1 MQPPDNQPWEL
12 RFHRGM
18 LHLAAPATFNPERDL
33 KLDGWRWDPSFGLW
47 SSYASGYAAFRG
59 AMRGREEQFAD
70 RVARWPKVTL
80 EAVDAVQLRP
90 YQREAIEHWEGFG
103 RRGLVVLPTGMGKT
117 EIALEIM
124 RRTKSP
130 TLVVAPVKD
139 LMHQWHRRIA
149 KATGYD
155 AGVIGDRE
163 RNVRD
168 VSVTT
173 YASACLHMEEFG
185 QRFELIV
192 FDECHHLTGS
202 LRIDAARMSVAPFRL
217 GLTATPRGT
226 KQGNADSNVLIG
238 PVCYEQ
244 KRSEARGKHIANYTT
259 AVLSIELTDEERQ
272 RYGEL
277 GNVVREYIAARR
289 QEDPRWEWRFI
300 HSEGRTD
307 PAAREAFKAWHARK
321 AIEDR
326 AVGKLDTL
334 EELLQLHPNDPT
346 LIFVGAN
353 RMALDI
359 SRRFLIPCLTSEFG
373 KEERGELLEGFEAGR
388 YRALVANRVLNE
400 GVDLVSAKVAIVVG
414 GSGSI
419 IEQTQRFGRVLRK
432 RGDERAV
439 LYELVCADTGEV
451 ARSRRRRS
459 HDDA

>member
-1 MQPPDNQPWEL
+1 
-12 RFHRGM
+12 M
-18 LHLAAPATFNPERDL
+18 LHLAAPATFNPEREL
-33 KLDGWRWDPSFGLW
+33 KLDGWRWNSSFGRW
-47 SSYASGYAAFRG
+47 SSYASGYVAFRDAIHG
-59 AMRGREEQFAD
+59 QEQRFAD
-70 RVARWPKVTL
+70 RVAGWPKVAL
-80 EAVDAVQLRP
+80 EAVSAVVLRP
-90 YQREAIEHWEGFG
+90 YQREAIEHWERFG

-124 RRTKSP
+124 RRTKAP

-139 LMHQWHRRIA
+139 LMHQWHRRIV
-149 KATGYD
+149 KAAGYD

-168 VSVTT
+168 ISVTT

-185 QRFELIV
+185 DRFELII

-202 LRIDAARMSVAPFRL
+202 LRIDAARMSAAPYRL

-238 PVCYEQ
+238 PVCYKQ
-244 KRSEARGKHIANYTT
+244 KRSEVRGKHIANYAT
-259 AVLSIELTDEERQ
+259 AVLSIELTGEERQ

-277 GNVVREYIAARR
+277 GNVVREYIVMRR

-300 HSEGRTD
+300 HSEGRSD
-307 PAAREAFKAWHARK
+307 PAAREAYKAWHTRK

-346 LIFVGAN
+346 LIFVAAN

-373 KEERGELLEGFEAGR
+373 KEERSELLDGFEKGR

-451 ARSRRRRS
+451 DRSRRRRS
-459 HDDA
+459 HDDDA